1 MEGLMAERLA
11 RIETKLDTLL
21 EDHRETKLRIKD
33 LEGWQGKLI
42 GIASIVGSL
51 LTAFVLKVFN
61 I

>member
-1 MEGLMAERLA
+1 MDSTIDRLA

-21 EDHRETKLRIKD
+21 EDHKETKTRLRQ

-42 GIASIVGSL
+42 GLASIVGSL
-51 LTAFVLKVFN
+51 LTAAVMKIFN